1 MNPLLYF
8 VIKNQWRRAQSILK
22 QRLRRKKLSISY
34 HKCREWFVAGVAGP
48 TYEGPTC
55 GETKSDSR
63 LHILIKNHYVQISI
77 DPYSMCRCNLKLI
90 LLIISRCQRGE

>member
-1 MNPLLYF
+1 MT
-8 VIKNQWRRAQSILK
+8 
-22 QRLRRKKLSISY
+22 
-34 HKCREWFVAGVAGP
+34 GP

-63 LHILIKNHYVQISI
+63 LHILIKNYYVQISI

-90 LLIISRCQRGE
+90 LLIISRGQRGE